1 MSDVGVKVEEI
12 TAKVLEVDPAIVKD
26 TSNFNYDLG
35 ADSLDVVELVMCLE
49 EEFNIE
55 ISDMEAGENPTVG
68 EAVDFI
74 KNRVEV

>member
-1 MSDVGVKVEEI
+1 MSDVGEKVEEI
-12 TAKVLEVDPAIVKD
+12 TARVLEVDPLMVKG

-35 ADSLDVVELVMCLE
+35 ADSLDVVELVMSLE

-55 ISDMEAGENPTVG
+55 ISDMEADQIPTVG

-74 KNRVEV
+74 KNRMEI

>member
-1 MSDVGVKVEEI
+1 MSDVGEKVEEI
-12 TAKVLEVDPAIVKD
+12 TARVLEVDPILVKD
-26 TSNFNYDLG
+26 TSTFNYDLG

-49 EEFNIE
+49 EEFDIE
-55 ISDMEAGENPTVG
+55 ISDMEANEIPTVG

>member
-1 MSDVGVKVEEI
+1 MSDVGEKVEEI
-12 TAKVLEVDPAIVKD
+12 TARVLEVDPILVKD

-35 ADSLDVVELVMCLE
+35 SDSLDVVELVMCLE
-49 EEFNIE
+49 EEFDIE
-55 ISDMEAGENPTVG
+55 ISDMEANEIPTVG

>member
-1 MSDVGVKVEEI
+1 MSDVGEKVEEI
-12 TAKVLEVDPAIVKD
+12 TARVLEVDPILVKG

-35 ADSLDVVELVMCLE
+35 ADSLDVVELVMSLE

-55 ISDMEAGENPTVG
+55 ISDMEADQIPTVG

-74 KNRVEV
+74 KNRMEI